1 MRKVTFRLLSPRAGC
16 VSHARHRHYLQC
28 PVVLRRE
35 QTDIMTSVRAMR
47 LPIAHL
53 VALVILLALAGCGS
67 SHSRFLSHMERGKQY
82 LAAGNLD
89 KANIE
94 FRNALQI
101 EHQNVDA
108 FYFSGR
114 VAERRN
120 NINEAI
126 GFYQAAL
133 DAQPDETRAR
143 ASLAK
148 VFLLGGATQRALEVI
163 SPGLLSHP
171 DDPDLLAARAVARH
185 ALRDDP
191 DARVDAER
199 AVKVAPTNENAV
211 GVLAALALKS
221 GDSTR
226 AISLVSE
233 AVAKAPSS
241 IELRQILASVYLAS
255 QQPRDAEE
263 QMRGIIALEPN
274 ELTPRLALAAH
285 FAKEQQLDEAQK
297 VLEEAV
303 RDLPGTD
310 GAKLALVDFTVT
322 WRSGEQGEKT
332 LRDFLAREPN
342 DEDLRLAL
350 GMLLQRAGATQ
361 DAVTTYRDVIHRDGT
376 GSKGLA
382 ARDRI
387 AAIEMSQGHEE
398 AAKKLVDEVL
408 AQSARDD
415 DALIMRSNI
424 ELAHN
429 DATNAVADLR
439 SVLHDQP
446 KSAVLQRAL
455 ARAYLAK
462 GEPALAE
469 EALRSAL
476 DAAPRDIAVKVELA
490 QFLTATDRDL
500 QAVKMLEETVHS
512 APDDSQAREALVH
525 AYIAERDWS
534 AARTAAEEL
543 KRLRPDSAE
552 GYYLAGLV
560 AHDEK
565 RLDDSE
571 RNLERALELRPAGR
585 DILAA
590 LTRFTLEQGR
600 NSQAIA
606 RLVQSLEHDP
616 NNAQLLDLLGET
628 YLQSK
633 DLAHA
638 TQTLNKAV
646 AADPASWVA
655 QRDLAQVR
663 LAANDTSGAIATYQT
678 ALRNAPTE
686 PQVVTELA
694 SLYEKVGR
702 VDDAIACY
710 ETFYKRESAQGGGAQ
725 QLAANNLAM
734 LLVTYKADRV
744 SLDRAR
750 SLTAGFA
757 TSGNASFLDTMGWV
771 RFKSKEYREAV
782 ISLERAADR
791 SPDSKVIRYHLG
803 MAQLRLGERENARTN
818 LESALS
824 GAGNFSGA
832 EEARSALA
840 ALPPAGSS
848 G

>member
-1 MRKVTFRLLSPRAGC
+1 
-16 VSHARHRHYLQC
+16 
-28 PVVLRRE
+28 
-35 QTDIMTSVRAMR
+35 MTSVRAMR
-47 LPIAHL
+47 LPISYL
-53 VALVILLALAGCGS
+53 VACAIFVALAGCGS
-67 SHSRFLSHMERGKQY
+67 SHSRFESHMERGKQY

-101 EHQNVDA
+101 ERKNIDA
-108 FYFSGR
+108 LYFSGR

-120 NINEAI
+120 NPVEAVD
-126 GFYQAAL
+126 FYEAAL
-133 DAQPDETRAR
+133 DVQPDDTRAR

-148 VFLLGGATQRALEVI
+148 VFLLGGATQRALEVL
-163 SPGLLSHP
+163 SPGLLNHP

-185 ALRDDP
+185 TFGDDA
-191 DARVDAER
+191 DARKDAER
-199 AVKVAPTNENAV
+199 AVQVAPTNENAI

-221 GDSTR
+221 GDITR
-226 AISLVSE
+226 AICLVSD
-233 AVAKAPSS
+233 AVVKAPAS
-241 IELRQILASVYLAS
+241 IELHQILANVYLSARE
-255 QQPRDAEE
+255 PRQAEE
-263 QMRGIIALEPN
+263 QMHDVIALEPT
-274 ELTPRLALAAH
+274 ELAPRLGLAAH
-285 FAKEQQLDEAQK
+285 FVQEQDLDAAQK
-297 VLEEAV
+297 TLEEAV
-303 RDLPGTD
+303 RSLPQTN
-310 GAKLALVDFTVT
+310 GAKLALVDFIVT
-322 WRSGEQGEKT
+322 RRSREQGEKT
-332 LRDFLAREPN
+332 LRGFVAREPN

-350 GMLLQRAGATQ
+350 GMLLQRSGATQ
-361 DAVTTYRDVIHRDGT
+361 EAIATYRDVVRRDGA

-382 ARDRI
+382 ARDRL
-387 AAIEMSQGHEE
+387 AAIEMSAGHED

-408 AQSARDD
+408 AESARDD
-415 DALIMRSNI
+415 DALIMRSDI
-424 ELAHN
+424 ELAQN
-429 DATNAVADLR
+429 DPTNAVVDLR

-446 KSAVLQRAL
+446 KSAVLQRAI

-476 DAAPRDIAVKVELA
+476 DTAPRDVAVKLELA
-490 QFLTATDRDL
+490 QFLTSTDRDL
-500 QAVKMLEETVHS
+500 QAVKLLEESVHT
-512 APDDSQAREALVH
+512 APDDPQAREALVH
-525 AYIAERDWS
+525 AYIADRDWS

-552 GYYLAGLV
+552 GYYLAGLI

-571 RNLERALELRPAGR
+571 TNLERALGLRPASL
-585 DILAA
+585 DILTT
-590 LTRFTLEQGR
+590 LTRFSLERGR
-600 NSQAIA
+600 NGEAIA
-606 RLVQSLEHDP
+606 RLLHSLDHDP
-616 NNAQLLDLLGET
+616 KNVQLTDLLGET

-638 TQTLNKAV
+638 TDILKR
-646 AADPASWVA
+646 AAALDPRSWVA
-655 QRDLAQVR
+655 PRDLAQVR
-663 LAANDTSGAIATYQT
+663 LAAGDTSGALESYRV
-678 ALRNAPTE
+678 ALKVAPTE
-686 PQVVTELA
+686 ARVVVELA
-694 SLYEKVGR
+694 GLYEQVGR
-702 VDDAIACY
+702 VDEAIACY
-710 ETFYKRESAQGGGAQ
+710 EALYKSGSDKEGGPQ

-734 LLVTYKADRV
+734 LLVTYKTDRA

-771 RFKSKEYREAV
+771 RFKRSEFREAV

-803 MAQLRLGERENARTN
+803 MAQLRLGERENARSN

-824 GAGNFSGA
+824 GAGNFAGS

-840 ALPPAGSS
+840 ALKPVPSS